1 MTASVQQARQA
12 LGARLREIRKDADLT
27 GRALAAAAAWHFT
40 KVSKIENGARTP
52 SEPDIR
58 TWCRVCRAV
67 DQLPDLI
74 AAARSVESMYAE
86 WRRQMR
92 AGMRRSQAARLPVYD
107 RTRLFR
113 LYEPGLI
120 PGIFQTARY
129 AAAVIASFMKFS
141 GIAADLDEAV
151 AARMEWQKI
160 IYGNREFQVV
170 LEEQALRTRAGD
182 PEVMTGQL
190 DRLLAV
196 MSLPRVRL
204 GIIPSMAERK
214 VMPSAGFL
222 IFDEEMVQAETVSAE
237 LTVTQPQEIALYA
250 RRFELLRQSATQGR
264 EARALIHR
272 ALDDAVQSG

>member
-1 MTASVQQARQA
+1 LTASVQQARQA

-27 GRALAAAAAWHFT
+27 ARALAAAADWHFT

-52 SEPDIR
+52 SEPDLR
-58 TWCRVCRAV
+58 TWCRLCHAE
-67 DQLPDLI
+67 DQIPDLI

-92 AGMRRSQAARLPVYD
+92 AGMRRSQAARLPVYQ

-120 PGIFQTARY
+120 PGIFQTAQY
-129 AAAVIASFMKFS
+129 AAVVISSFMKFS
-141 GIAADLDEAV
+141 GIATDVEEAV

-160 IYGNREFQVV
+160 IYSDREFQVV
-170 LEEQALRTRAGD
+170 LEEQALRTRAGSQ
-182 PEVMTGQL
+182 EVMTGQL

-204 GIIPSMAERK
+204 GIIPSAAERT
-214 VMPSAGFL
+214 VMPSAGFA
-222 IFDEEMVQAETVSAE
+222 IFDNDMVQAETVSAE
-237 LTVTQPQEIALYA
+237 LTVTQPQEITLYA
-250 RRFELLRQSATQGR
+250 RRFELLRQSAVYGR
-264 EARALIHR
+264 DARQLIRRALEDITG
-272 ALDDAVQSG
+272 QG